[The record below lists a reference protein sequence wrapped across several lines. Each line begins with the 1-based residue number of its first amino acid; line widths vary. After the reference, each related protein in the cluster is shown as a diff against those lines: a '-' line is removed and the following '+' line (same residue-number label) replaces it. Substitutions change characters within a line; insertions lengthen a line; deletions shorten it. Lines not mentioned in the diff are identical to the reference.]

1 MFLRLFP
8 LGMAAV
14 SSCDAVQVIRA
25 GTLSLSGKR
34 SLITCAGV
42 NDPSDLTD
50 TSSNTPTQPR
60 RSFKAKWKQRS
71 LHLFFSY
78 DYLFSHVN
86 YTSIH

>member
-60 RSFKAKWKQRS
+60 RSFKGEMEAKIPS
-71 LHLFFSY
+71 SVLL
-78 DYLFSHVN
+78 
-86 YTSIH
+86 I